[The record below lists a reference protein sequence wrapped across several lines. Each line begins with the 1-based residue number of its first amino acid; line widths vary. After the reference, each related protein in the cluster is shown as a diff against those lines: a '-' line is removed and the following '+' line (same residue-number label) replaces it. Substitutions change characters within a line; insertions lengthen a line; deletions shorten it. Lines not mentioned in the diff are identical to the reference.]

1 MGAIWAVTQTEKGEA
16 KGISFETI
24 AAGQKLAAALG
35 KPLEA
40 VVLGAGVRGAAEKVA
55 VRKVERVR
63 LIDVPKLDPYTPDPY
78 TAALQQA
85 IEAEKPDFVLFPHT
99 YQVRD
104 WVPRLAAALDA
115 GFVSD
120 VVDFR
125 AEGGEPVFVRQ
136 PYQGKLNADYVF
148 AGTGL
153 RLVSFQAGA
162 FLADDAAKGD
172 SAAEIVEQA
181 VDLSG
186 VEVRTQVLDTFQ
198 EVENKVDLSRADVIV
213 AVGRGIG
220 KQENLGL
227 IEELAA
233 ALGGQLAASRPV
245 CDNEWLPMDRQIGSS
260 GQTVAPRLYLA
271 VGISGAIQHLVG
283 MKNSGTIVAINKDAN
298 APIFSVADYGIVG
311 DLFEVVPA
319 LTAKVREARGA

>member
-1 MGAIWAVTQTEKGEA
+1 
-16 KGISFETI
+16 
-24 AAGQKLAAALG
+24 
-35 KPLEA
+35 
-40 VVLGAGVRGAAEKVA
+40 
-55 VRKVERVR
+55 
-63 LIDVPKLDPYTPDPY
+63 
-78 TAALQQA
+78 
-85 IEAEKPDFVLFPHT
+85 
-99 YQVRD
+99 
-104 WVPRLAAALDA
+104 
-115 GFVSD
+115 
-120 VVDFR
+120 
-125 AEGGEPVFVRQ
+125 VRQ
-136 PYQGKLNADYVF
+136 PYQGKLNADCAF

-153 RLVSFQAGA
+153 RMVSLQAGA
-162 FLADDAAKGD
+162 FLGDDAARGD
-172 SAAEIVEQA
+172 SPAEIVEQA

-186 VEVRTQVLDTFQ
+186 VESRTQVLDTFQ

-220 KQENLGL
+220 KQENLSL
-227 IEELAA
+227 IEALAT

-283 MKNSGTIVAINKDAN
+283 MKNSGTIVAINKDPN

-319 LTAKVREARGA
+319 LTAKVKEARGA

>member
-1 MGAIWAVTQTEKGEA
+1 MAGAIWAVTQTEKGEP
-16 KGISFETI
+16 KGISYETI
-24 AAGQKLAAALG
+24 AAGQKLAEALG

-40 VVLGAGVRGAAEKVA
+40 VVLGAGARGAAEKVA
-55 VRKVERVR
+55 ARRLERVR
-63 LIDVPKLDPYTPDPY
+63 LIDDAKLEPYTPDPY
-78 TAALQQA
+78 VAALQQA
-85 IEAEKPDFVLFPHT
+85 IEAEAPAYVLFPHT

-125 AEGGEPVFVRQ
+125 VESEPIFVRQ
-136 PYQGKLNADYVF
+136 PYQGKLNADCAF
-148 AGTGL
+148 ARDGL

-162 FLADDAAKGD
+162 FLGDDAARGD
-172 SAAEIVEQA
+172 SPAEIVEQA
-181 VDLSG
+181 LDLAG
-186 VEVRTQVLDTFQ
+186 VETRTQVLDTFQ

-220 KQENLGL
+220 KQENLSL
-227 IEELAA
+227 VEALAT

-283 MKNSGTIVAINKDAN
+283 MKNSGTIVAINKDPN

-319 LTAKVREARGA
+319 LTAKVKEARGA